1 LTSDDEQVE
10 GTGVSTSEGAAVID
24 RETADEARLALELML
39 EEWRLTPE
47 GWVEIA
53 EVLDR
58 LAAAVAAG
66 KAAEVAVVTGE
77 LDEWSG
83 KRVPRIKGTGDGT
96 ASHDDKRVPLP
107 EDERERV
114 VALVHALDPDSPPGG
129 PRSAS
134 ARRS

>member
-1 LTSDDEQVE
+1 M
-10 GTGVSTSEGAAVID
+10 STSEGAAVID

-39 EEWRLTPE
+39 AEWRLTPE

-66 KAAEVAVVTGE
+66 KPAEVAVVTGE

-83 KRVPRIKGTGDGT
+83 NRVPRIKGTGDGT
-96 ASHDDKRVPLP
+96 ASDDERVPLP
-107 EDERERV
+107 DDERERV
-114 VALVHALDPDSPPGG
+114 VALVHALDTDSPPGG
-129 PRSAS
+129 PHSAS

>member
-1 LTSDDEQVE
+1 M
-10 GTGVSTSEGAAVID
+10 STSEGAAVID
-24 RETADEARLALELML
+24 RETADEARLALGLML

-47 GWVEIA
+47 GWVEVA
-53 EVLDR
+53 KVLDR

-83 KRVPRIKGTGDGT
+83 KRVTRIRGTGEGT
-96 ASHDDKRVPLP
+96 ASDEVERVPLP
-107 EDERERV
+107 EEEQERV

-134 ARRS
+134 ARRT